1 MKSRKRHRHQRRH
14 RRRSRQRHPIRR
26 NREARPGSG
35 ATINR
40 PIPSWVSSFAYHW
53 HLICISL
60 AFHWHFIGIS
70 LAFHWH
76 FISISFAFHL
86 HLTHR
91 MNPHVCLAQFRNCRN
106 PPFQYLFVRL
116 ICLIFV
122 RTGNAAMR
130 LPAASNGK
138 RRRLGFCPSIVFQW
152 RRGTRSS
159 LHASFPHPRRYFI
172 GID

>member
-1 MKSRKRHRHQRRH
+1 MDTEGEKSKTTPPPEAPPAPLPAAPPNPPESRSKARKWRNHQ
-14 RRRSRQRHPIRR
+14 SADSELGI
-26 NREARPGSG
+26 
-35 ATINR
+35 
-40 PIPSWVSSFAYHW
+40 
-53 HLICISL
+53 LICISL
-60 AFHWHFIGIS
+60 ASHLHFIGIL

-76 FISISFAFHL
+76 FISISLAFHL